1 MSLLSTGLAMLIA
14 FIFLMVHQYVIGRQQ
29 MLEELGTEAAI
40 IGANSAAALVFKDF
54 KAAQETLGAVQLTPR
69 ITGAALYRTN
79 GERLAAAGDWPF
91 PPWLEPNSTNAPK
104 KQVDTS
110 TMTEN
115 HWLGEVLREDVHME
129 GSQVGTLLLHVSF
142 TSLYWR
148 MLEYA
153 LGVLAIA
160 TVALMLAY
168 RLTAGLRQRMVHAE
182 EQLQMMAFYDQVS
195 GLPNRSLF
203 ERELRQAVARAAREP
218 KGAALLFID
227 VDDFKKIND
236 TLGHAAGDQA
246 LRMIS
251 QRLAAVLRSGDVV
264 ARLGG
269 DEFAAILYGIG
280 DPDNAAKVA
289 RQMIEAIA
297 KPLLTT
303 PAPSH
308 VGLSIGVLLLP
319 CDVSDPTILLQRAD
333 MAMYVAKTHGK
344 NGFRFFSEAIDARVH
359 KDLELEA
366 GLRHALQNKGG
377 GLWVAYQ
384 PQIHAQTQQLAG
396 VEALARWQQPDGQQV
411 SPCEFIPVA
420 ERCGLIAEL
429 GDWVLN
435 QICRDL
441 ASLRTR
447 GVELPRVSINVSPHQ
462 LLHGCA
468 LVERIGATLARFGE
482 GTRHFEF
489 ELTES
494 ALMDEDGAVVLDAFH
509 AAGFS
514 LSIDD
519 FGTGY
524 SSFGHIKRFFVGEL
538 KIDQSFVRGL
548 PEDAENAAIVRA
560 VIQMARALS
569 LTVVAEGVET
579 PEQAEFL
586 RACGCDILQG
596 YLLGRPMPPAQ
607 LADYMQEGRHTGY
620 GESRSGR
627 PPVQLV
633 VP

>member
-1 MSLLSTGLAMLIA
+1 VKPQTDRIRSSNRLSLLSTGLAMLIA
-14 FIFLMVHQYVIGRQQ
+14 FILLMVHQYVIGYQQ
-29 MLEELGTEAAI
+29 MHEELRTEAAI

-69 ITGAALYRTN
+69 ITGGALYRAD
-79 GERLAAAGDWPF
+79 GERLAAIGDWPF
-91 PPWLEPNSTNAPK
+91 PTWLESSSTGTPL

-110 TMTEN
+110 ATAKK
-115 HWLGEVLREDVHME
+115 HWLGEVLREDVSME

-160 TVALMLAY
+160 TVALVLTY
-168 RLTAGLRQRMVHAE
+168 RLTAGLRQRMVRAE
-182 EQLQMMAFYDQVS
+182 EQLQLMAFYDQVS

-203 ERELRQAVARAAREP
+203 ERELRQAVARASREP
-218 KGAALLFID
+218 KGAALLVID
-227 VDDFKKIND
+227 VDDFKRIND

-246 LRMIS
+246 LLMIG

-289 RQMIEAIA
+289 RQLIEAMTQ
-297 KPLLTT
+297 PLLTT
-303 PAPSH
+303 PTPSH

-319 CDVSDPTILLQRAD
+319 CDENDTTILLQRAD

-344 NGFRFFSEAIDARVH
+344 NSIRFFSEAIDAQVR

-366 GLRHALQNKGG
+366 GLRKALQNDGG

-384 PQIHAQTQQLAG
+384 PQIHAQTRQLAG
-396 VEALARWQQPDGQQV
+396 VEALVRWRQLDGQQV
-411 SPCEFIPVA
+411 SPGEFIPVA
-420 ERCGLIAEL
+420 ERCGLISEL

-435 QICRDL
+435 QVCRDL
-441 ASLRTR
+441 ATLRTQ
-447 GVELPRVSINVSPHQ
+447 GIELPKVSINVSPHQ
-462 LLHGCA
+462 LLQGCG
-468 LVERIGATLARFGE
+468 LVERICETLAYFGE
-482 GTRHFEF
+482 DPKRFEF

-494 ALMDEDGAVVLDAFH
+494 ALMDEDGSVVLDAFH

-524 SSFGHIKRFFVGEL
+524 SSFGHIKRFYVGEL
-538 KIDQSFVRGL
+538 KIDQSFVQGL
-548 PEDAENAAIVRA
+548 PEDSENAAIVRA

-569 LTVVAEGVET
+569 LTVVAEGIET
-579 PEQAEFL
+579 PGQAEFL
-586 RACGCDILQG
+586 RHCGCDILQG
-596 YLLGRPMPPAQ
+596 YLLGRPIPPDQ
-607 LADYMQEGRHTGY
+607 LADYVRAR
-620 GESRSGR
+620 RS
-627 PPVQLV
+627 VE
-633 VP
+633 

>member
-1 MSLLSTGLAMLIA
+1 MKPPADRISSSNRLSLLSTGLAMLIA
-14 FIFLMVHQYVIGRQQ
+14 FVLLMVHQYVIGRQQ
-29 MLEELGTEAAI
+29 MLEELRTEAAI

-69 ITGAALYRTN
+69 ITGAALYRTD
-79 GERLAAAGDWPF
+79 GERLAASGDWPF
-91 PPWLEPNSTNAPK
+91 PTRLEPNSTDAPR
-104 KQVDTS
+104 KQVVSS
-110 TMTEN
+110 TMTEH
-115 HWLGEVLREDVHME
+115 HWLGAVLREDVHME
-129 GSQVGTLLLHVSF
+129 GSQVGTLLMHASF
-142 TSLYWR
+142 VALYWR

-160 TVALMLAY
+160 TVALVLAY
-168 RLTAGLRQRMVHAE
+168 RLTAGLRQRMVRAE
-182 EQLQMMAFYDQVS
+182 EQLQLMAFYDQVS

-203 ERELRQAVARAAREP
+203 ERELRQAVARATREP

-246 LRMIS
+246 LQIIG
-251 QRLAAVLRSGDVV
+251 QRLTAVLRSGDVV

-269 DEFAAILYGIG
+269 DEFAVILYGIG

-289 RQMIEAIA
+289 RQMIETIA
-297 KPLLTT
+297 QPLLTT
-303 PAPSH
+303 PTPSH
-308 VGLSIGVLLLP
+308 VGLSIGVLLMP
-319 CDVSDPTILLQRAD
+319 CDESDPTILLQRAD

-366 GLRHALQNKGG
+366 GLRQALQNNAG
-377 GLWVAYQ
+377 GLWMAYQ
-384 PQIHAQTQQLAG
+384 PQLHAQTQQLTG
-396 VEALARWQQPDGQQV
+396 VEALVRWQQPNGQQI
-411 SPCEFIPVA
+411 SPGEFIPVA

-435 QICRDL
+435 QVCRDL
-441 ASLRTR
+441 AILRTQ
-447 GVELPRVSINVSPHQ
+447 GVELPKVSINVSPHQ
-462 LLHGCA
+462 LLHGCG
-468 LVERIGATLARFGE
+468 LVERICETLAYYGE
-482 GTRHFEF
+482 DAKRFEF

-494 ALMDEDGAVVLDAFH
+494 ALMDEDGAAVLDAFH
-509 AAGFS
+509 AAGFP

-524 SSFGHIKRFFVGEL
+524 SSFGHIKRFYVGEL

-548 PEDAENAAIVRA
+548 PQDSENAAIVRA
-560 VIQMARALS
+560 VIEMAHALS

-586 RACGCDILQG
+586 RHCGCDILQG
-596 YLLGRPMPPAQ
+596 YLLGRPMPPDQ
-607 LADYMQEGRHTGY
+607 LAKYVQNRH
-620 GESRSGR
+620 
-627 PPVQLV
+627 
-633 VP
+633 